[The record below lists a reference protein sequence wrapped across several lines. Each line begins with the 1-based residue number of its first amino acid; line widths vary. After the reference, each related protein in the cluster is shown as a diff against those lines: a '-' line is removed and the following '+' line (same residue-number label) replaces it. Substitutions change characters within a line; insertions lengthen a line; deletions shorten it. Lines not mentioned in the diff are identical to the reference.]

1 MHTVGPGGPLGPI
14 TWIRQ
19 GQKKQTDKNQL
30 VLNKTHFL
38 ISGPKTKHF
47 PDIVAQ
53 ERFWEK

>member
-38 ISGPKTKHF
+38 ISGPKTKL
-47 PDIVAQ
+47 DIFQ
-53 ERFWEK
+53 I